1 MEDKLNFDVHIQSKI
16 SKCSKIIGI
25 VKRLSI
31 LLLQDALLTLY
42 KINSHWNI
50 LILICIITIQIKLIA
65 TEHLK
70 MKLLEHSDPE
80 LKVLNIHFSHT
91 VSKNGTT

>member
-31 LLLQDALLTLY
+31 LLLQDALLTL
-42 KINSHWNI
+42 K
-50 LILICIITIQIKLIA
+50 K
-65 TEHLK
+65 
-70 MKLLEHSDPE
+70 
-80 LKVLNIHFSHT
+80 
-91 VSKNGTT
+91 